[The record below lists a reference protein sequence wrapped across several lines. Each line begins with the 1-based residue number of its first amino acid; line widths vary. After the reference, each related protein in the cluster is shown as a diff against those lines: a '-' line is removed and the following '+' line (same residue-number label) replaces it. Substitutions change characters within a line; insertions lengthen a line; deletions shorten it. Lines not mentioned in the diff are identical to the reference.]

1 MSRSPLDL
9 LRMLHKAAVE
19 QRQAVKEGRIDDA
32 LNIFEERQTITAEID
47 KIVGTEEQR
56 NKFHA
61 EEKNSAEA
69 RQIINNII
77 EIDTELRTIL
87 ETDKENIGS
96 KLQSIRAIKQQV
108 MNKHA
113 YHDTDSK
120 INFSI

>member
-1 MSRSPLDL
+1 
-9 LRMLHKAAVE
+9 MLHKAAVE

-108 MNKHA
+108 MNKQA

>member
-108 MNKHA
+108 MNKQA